1 MKRSLALLLTTAAAP
16 LMADEI
22 AVATDIQPVASLVK
36 MVGGDAV
43 DVTNL
48 VDPDQDVHHVTLRP
62 SQAKAIG
69 DADAIFAIG
78 PGLAPWFFEAVES
91 IAPETHAISL
101 TDVAGTHVIEYAEGE
116 HDDHDD
122 HGHDDHKDDK
132 HDDHDDHGHEDH
144 KDDKHDDHDDHG
156 HDDHDEH
163 DHAFDLHTWLDP
175 NNALVWIDAIAAEL
189 AEIAPEKADMFAA
202 NAENAKS
209 EINAAKEE
217 TSTKLTAAGEIA
229 YATAHNA
236 LKYFEDGFELDVHMV
251 EIKAQHGQ
259 IAPKSLTE
267 AVEHMK
273 EDHIECIITDP
284 AHKPKTLNV
293 LAENTGAKVIN
304 VDIMGRADVAVEDIY
319 ITLIKDLAAQLE
331 SCAHDHH

>member
-116 HDDHDD
+116 HDN
-122 HGHDDHKDDK
+122 
-132 HDDHDDHGHEDH
+132 
-144 KDDKHDDHDDHG
+144 HDDHG